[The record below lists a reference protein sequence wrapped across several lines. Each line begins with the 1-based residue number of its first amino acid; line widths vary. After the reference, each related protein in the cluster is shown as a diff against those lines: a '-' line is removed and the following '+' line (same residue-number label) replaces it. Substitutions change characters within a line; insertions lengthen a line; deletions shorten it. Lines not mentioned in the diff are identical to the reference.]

1 MIFNGESK
9 DYIRVKQELFRPPSP
24 PIEFDVFDYPRG
36 GSRVKKKRYT
46 SMTLSVPIRIYHPDK
61 RIEELKEELSNWL
74 INDEP
79 KKLGFKDTPNRYY
92 LAHYESMDLREKGH
106 FADGVIN
113 FFLPDGRRVGEEKT
127 ISVTTSNTTHTIT
140 GQDAAPWEIN
150 LTFSWNTTT
159 FELETNQGLFLL
171 LGYEFIEG
179 DRLKIAYDG
188 RLCEL
193 NGRDIR
199 FAIRLKSHYE
209 LLSPGSLQIKASH
222 ACTLKYDEKFS

>member
-61 RIEELKEELSNWL
+61 RIEELKEELSDWL
-74 INDEP
+74 IHDEA

-92 LAHYESMDLREKGH
+92 LAYYESMQLNEKGH

-127 ISVTTSNTTHTIT
+127 INVTTTNTAHTIT
-140 GQDAAPWEIN
+140 GQDES
-150 LTFSWNTTT
+150 SWTIEVVFNQSMTT
-159 FELETNQGLFLL
+159 FELETNQGLYLL
-171 LGYEFIEG
+171 LGYKFIEG

-188 RLCEL
+188 RVCEL

-199 FAIRLKSHYE
+199 FAIRLKSNYE
-209 LLSPGSLQIKASH
+209 LLYPGELTVKASH
-222 ACTLKYDEKFS
+222 NCKVIYDERFY